1 MEYLLIIAVILN
13 LRGAYILGV
22 AAYRDCA
29 VSSTAG
35 DYLQLKAFVAGVAF
49 TFAVM
54 YLVLFLNPQYIFPF
68 LAFGAALKAWAFASC
83 LFLFQLR
90 RLPFQVFFE
99 FGVVN
104 GIMSILFVCLLFEY
118 S

>member
-1 MEYLLIIAVILN
+1 MEYLLIIAVMLN
-13 LRGAYILGV
+13 LRGAYILGI

-54 YLVLFLNPQYIFPF
+54 VSRLCFLTLSTFFPF
-68 LAFGAALKAWAFASC
+68 WHLE
-83 LFLFQLR
+83 R
-90 RLPFQVFFE
+90 R
-99 FGVVN
+99 
-104 GIMSILFVCLLFEY
+104 
-118 S
+118 